1 MLEDLIIKFAE
12 KDGITE
18 DLKAQNQLEWVQRMN
33 SIKAFAEETVIEA
46 WCRLPH
52 YEARG

>member
-18 DLKAQNQLEWVQRMN
+18 DLKAQNQLEWVQKMN

-46 WCRLPH
+46 WCELPH